1 MRKGSKI
8 FKLEFVE
15 INLALLKSNAYLRFL
30 FSNTD
35 ERAPPRASIRKSN
48 QQHKRS
54 RETMGDNADYYINQ
68 YGLCPSWALSL
79 GYMGVAAG
87 AVLSNWGSAWG
98 TWKAG
103 VSLLNTG
110 IRHPGSVMKN
120 VIPIVMAG
128 VIGIYGLI
136 IAVILGGNIP
146 SPTVGT
152 GENVYS
158 IYTGMAH
165 LCAGL
170 CCGLSGLAA
179 GGCIG
184 IIGDYGVRS
193 VGYRSS
199 NISVVFSTDKSG
211 FDEGGDEGNSGDEN
225 KLFVGMLIMLIFSEA
240 LALYGLIVA
249 LIVSQHSY
257 PCGGE

>member
-1 MRKGSKI
+1 
-8 FKLEFVE
+8 
-15 INLALLKSNAYLRFL
+15 
-30 FSNTD
+30 
-35 ERAPPRASIRKSN
+35 
-48 QQHKRS
+48 
-54 RETMGDNADYYINQ
+54 
-68 YGLCPSWALSL
+68 
-79 GYMGVAAG
+79 
-87 AVLSNWGSAWG
+87 
-98 TWKAG
+98 
-103 VSLLNTG
+103 
-110 IRHPGSVMKN
+110 MKN

-136 IAVILGGNIP
+136 IAVILAGNIP

-152 GENVYS
+152 GANIYS
-158 IYTGMAH
+158 VYTGMAH

-199 NISVVFSTDKSG
+199 NISVIFSTEKSSG
-211 FDEGGDEGNSGDEN
+211 FDGGDDDGAGSGDEN

-240 LALYGLIVA
+240 LAL
-249 LIVSQHSY
+249 
-257 PCGGE
+257 